1 MKLLA
6 FVCFFFVNVGFVCCK
21 TLSVAVGGD
30 VAISF
35 GTERSR
41 HCMIH
46 YLKAL
51 KAIMCLFACIFES
64 ITIQTQNSHLK
75 GDDVRLQG
83 VRIGVSCWVKV
94 PEVTVITLII
104 VIIVI
109 ISELLFLVGGQ
120 GYC

>member
-1 MKLLA
+1 
-6 FVCFFFVNVGFVCCK
+6 
-21 TLSVAVGGD
+21 
-30 VAISF
+30 
-35 GTERSR
+35 
-41 HCMIH
+41 MIQ

-51 KAIMCLFACIFES
+51 KVIMCLFACIFES

>member
-1 MKLLA
+1 
-6 FVCFFFVNVGFVCCK
+6 
-21 TLSVAVGGD
+21 
-30 VAISF
+30 
-35 GTERSR
+35 
-41 HCMIH
+41 MIQ

-51 KAIMCLFACIFES
+51 KVIMCLFACIFES

-109 ISELLFLVGGQ
+109 SELLFLVGGQ